1 MAGSPSHEPTAET
14 RNLVKLHV
22 SVGTPQD
29 MICKLLKITGKTLRK
44 HYRDEIDLST
54 HQANAAVAGSLFN
67 QAKAGNIAASI
78 FWLKTRA
85 GWKETQ
91 LIESETTIKVD
102 STLAERL
109 TGGSKR

>member
-1 MAGSPSHEPTAET
+1 MAGSPPHEPTAET

-91 LIESETTIKVD
+91 QVD
-102 STLAERL
+102 HTSSDGTMSLNQFYAQQ
-109 TGGSKR
+109 SKD